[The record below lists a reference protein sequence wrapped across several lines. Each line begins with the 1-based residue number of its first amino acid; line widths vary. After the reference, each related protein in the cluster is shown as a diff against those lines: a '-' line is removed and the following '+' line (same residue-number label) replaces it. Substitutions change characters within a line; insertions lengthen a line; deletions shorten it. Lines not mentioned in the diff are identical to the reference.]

1 MTDYAT
7 LVNGQPPPFVIP
19 FCASCDMPVELFTP
33 YVLPQ
38 ADATGQ
44 MCFVAEAQ
52 CHGKT
57 SGIKM
62 PIAEWEA
69 KQKAGEKL
77 ILFQRREGF
86 DSVR

>member
-1 MTDYAT
+1 VKNYET

-19 FCASCDMPVELFTP
+19 FCASCDMPVEAFTVFTDPQVDSTGQALF
-33 YVLPQ
+33 V
-38 ADATGQ
+38 ADA
-44 MCFVAEAQ
+44 E

-57 SGIKM
+57 SGVRM

-69 KQKAGEKL
+69 RQKTGAKL
-77 ILFQRREGF
+77 VLFQRREGF

>member
-1 MTDYAT
+1 MKDYAT

-19 FCASCDMPVELFTP
+19 FCASCDMPVEAFTVYTSP
-33 YVLPQ
+33 GV
-38 ADATGQ
+38 DTTGQ
-44 MCFVAEAQ
+44 PLFVAEAQ

-62 PIAEWEA
+62 PIARWEA
-69 KQKAGEKL
+69 RQKTGEKL

>member
-1 MTDYAT
+1 MIDYAT

-19 FCASCDMPVELFTP
+19 FCASCDMPVELFTVHLAP
-33 YVLPQ
+33 PH
-38 ADATGQ
+38 DGQ
-44 MCFVAEAQ
+44 EMFVAEAQ

-57 SGIKM
+57 KGIRM
-62 PIAEWEA
+62 PVAQWEA
-69 KQKAGEKL
+69 RQRTGEKL

>member
-1 MTDYAT
+1 MTDYST

-19 FCASCDMPVELFTP
+19 FCASCDMPVELFTVYNAAILARP
-33 YVLPQ
+33 S
-38 ADATGQ
+38 D
-44 MCFVAEAQ
+44 MFVAEAQ

-57 SGIKM
+57 SGIRM

-69 KQKAGEKL
+69 RQKAGEKL
-77 ILFQRREGF
+77 VLFQRREGF